1 MKSKKSLFLFLG
13 LAFVTLSLLGLI
25 QAACTLDL
33 ILVNQDPYP
42 VSPGE
47 NVKVIFQVEGT
58 TNRECGQVGLKIVE
72 NFPFSVDP
80 SSKSFQTIESG
91 TFVRDYSGNWV
102 VPFTLRIGEDAKE
115 GTNKLEVELS
125 QGGNVLGALVK
136 SFDIEIEEVQTEFEI
151 HVKDYSKSKQTI
163 TLEILNVGG
172 KDVDALSIEIPKQ
185 ENIEVLGNNKNILGV
200 LDANEYTTTTF
211 QANANSGELV
221 FIVKYNDI
229 TGTRRTN
236 EEKTLFDATPFTL
249 KEQNGKKGS
258 GLTTTIILLFF
269 AGILAYWYYRKQKN
283 KKRLAALRKK
293 D

>member
-1 MKSKKSLFLFLG
+1 MQSKKSLFLVLG
-13 LAFVTLSLLGLI
+13 VTLIVLSLMGII

-33 ILVNQDPYP
+33 SLVNQDPYP

-47 NVKVIFQVEGT
+47 NLKIIFQVEGT
-58 TNRECGQVGLKIVE
+58 ANSECGQVGLKIVE

-80 SSKSFQTIESG
+80 VSKPFQTIQSG
-91 TFVRDYSGNWV
+91 TFVKDYSGNWV
-102 VPFTLRIGEDAKE
+102 VPFTLRIDEDARE
-115 GTNKLEVELS
+115 GTTKLEVELS
-125 QGGNVLGALVK
+125 QGGNFLGALVK

-172 KDVDALSIEIPKQ
+172 SDVDALSIEIPNQ
-185 ENIEVLGNNKNILGV
+185 ENLEILGNNKNIIGV

-211 QANANSGELV
+211 QANANSGELT

-229 TGTRRTN
+229 TGTRRTH

-249 KEQNGKKGS
+249 KEQNGQKS
-258 GLTTTIILLFF
+258 TGLTTTIILL
-269 AGILAYWYYRKQKN
+269 ILAGVVVYWYYKKQKH
-283 KKRLAALRKK
+283 KKRIAALRKK